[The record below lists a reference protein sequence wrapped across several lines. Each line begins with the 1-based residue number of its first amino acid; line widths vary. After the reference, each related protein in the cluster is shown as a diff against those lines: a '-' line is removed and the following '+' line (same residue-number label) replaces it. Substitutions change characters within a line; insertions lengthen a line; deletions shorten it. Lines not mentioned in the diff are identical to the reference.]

1 MGPRRWGG
9 VREIIPDA
17 TPPQDAPTFAI
28 GTGQRGVPDDRKA
41 TGDELLGHKLRKR
54 RLAGGHAYDG
64 ERLFDY
70 SRNL

>member
-1 MGPRRWGG
+1 

-17 TPPQDAPTFAI
+17 TPPQDALSFGI
-28 GTGQRGVPDDRKA
+28 GTGPANFPDGRRA
-41 TGDELLGHKLRKR
+41 TGDELLGHKLRKC
-54 RLAGGHAYDG
+54 RLEGGHAYDG